1 MPHTTPRFRT
11 LLLLAPL
18 ALGAVIAP
26 AQARPGDYRP
36 GGWGSPD
43 LPRDRTQSDDGE
55 GRVDAARFVKPDLP
69 PGTLGHGPIAVTA
82 VPGAL
87 ADTDELAVYEAAV
100 TDRLVHAGYDTA
112 VADDAKGGQV
122 VELRLV
128 HTQVQPKEPPRK
140 PVSGEMAVGVSN
152 RGTMTAMAVN
162 VDLRK
167 PRGALLSTRL
177 ELRIRDRASNAVL
190 WEGRAQMVTREGDSR
205 WDRQAIAGKLAT
217 ALFDGFPN
225 RNDGT

>member
-11 LLLLAPL
+11 LLLLASL
-18 ALGAVIAP
+18 ALGAVTAP

-69 PGTLGHGPIAVTA
+69 PGTLGHGLIAVTA

-112 VADDAKGGQV
+112 VAANPGWYSLPIHADGP
-122 VELRLV
+122 LFRFPL
-128 HTQVQPKEPPRK
+128 
-140 PVSGEMAVGVSN
+140 
-152 RGTMTAMAVN
+152 
-162 VDLRK
+162 
-167 PRGALLSTRL
+167 ALDPHITPENSP
-177 ELRIRDRASNAVL
+177 E
-190 WEGRAQMVTREGDSR
+190 
-205 WDRQAIAGKLAT
+205 
-217 ALFDGFPN
+217 
-225 RNDGT
+225 